1 MKILKN
7 IILFIYD
14 KIYNNPLE
22 FDNEDNFYSS
32 YFIDFLRQSL
42 ERDINKRININKALD
57 NFWIKG
63 A

>member
-7 IILFIYD
+7 TILFIYD

-22 FDNEDNFYSS
+22 NDNEDKIYS
-32 YFIDFLRQSL
+32 FFDFLRQSL

>member
-1 MKILKN
+1 M
-7 IILFIYD
+7 ILFIYD

-22 FDNEDNFYSS
+22 NDNEDKIYS
-32 YFIDFLRQSL
+32 FFDFLRQSL